1 MAVFESNELS
11 AREYVLLENERD
23 ENRLIR
29 EHAEGLKRL
38 EIELQRE
45 KNQAEIELRKLE
57 AKWASWLS
65 LPKLVIKLPVYLLLG
80 IGYIIQSIRNQN
92 PTDNFWDFINK

>member
-1 MAVFESNELS
+1 MWYNESNMAVFESNELS

-38 EIELQRE
+38 
-45 KNQAEIELRKLE
+45 A
-57 AKWASWLS
+57 
-65 LPKLVIKLPVYLLLG
+65 
-80 IGYIIQSIRNQN
+80 
-92 PTDNFWDFINK
+92 D